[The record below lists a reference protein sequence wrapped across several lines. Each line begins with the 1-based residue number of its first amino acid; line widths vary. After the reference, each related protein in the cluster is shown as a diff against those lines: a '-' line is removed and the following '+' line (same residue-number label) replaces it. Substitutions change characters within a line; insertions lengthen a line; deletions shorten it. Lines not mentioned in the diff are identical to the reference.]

1 MLCSPHLCLRAFEE
15 WIKDRQCNECLLAW
29 HHPSSMPPLV
39 CLWSCLLLHNKPK
52 CCCCTT
58 QIVRGVGG
66 FDHESWRRFKDERRV
81 EAASNFVDGD
91 LVEAFLD
98 LPPEKAREVVAGV
111 WPGGE
116 YSYEDVIRRV
126 EELQRLH

>member
-1 MLCSPHLCLRAFEE
+1 
-15 WIKDRQCNECLLAW
+15 
-29 HHPSSMPPLV
+29 V
-39 CLWSCLLLHNKPK
+39 CFVSAC
-52 CCCCTT
+52 

-66 FDHESWRRFKDERRV
+66 FDFDSWRRFKDERRS
-81 EAASNFVDGD
+81 EPASGFIDGD

-98 LPPEKAREVVAGV
+98 LPPGKGQELVAGL

-116 YSYEDVIRRV
+116 FSYEEVSRRM